1 MIIQGSNNPIILEFD
16 SPIEGITDFSAV
28 LSYKGQSIKQWRL
41 GDVQIED
48 DSITMPL
55 TQEETLVFPSDRL
68 CLEVKWVDNDNI
80 CFAEKIIIS
89 VEKRFD
95 KTELKVVN

>member
-16 SPIEGITDFSAV
+16 SPMEGITDFSAV

-41 GDVQIED
+41 SDVQIED
-48 DSITMPL
+48 VSIIMPL
-55 TQEETLVFPSDRL
+55 TQEETLAFPSDRL
-68 CLEVKWVDNDNI
+68 CLEIKWLNNDNI
-80 CFAEKIIIS
+80 CFAERIAIS